1 MRKMKKILFLL
12 MVFPSIVYSSTYDCK
27 VTRKFDF
34 QSEIPSTIIQKYQ
47 YSVRIKD
54 TPKSELERC
63 SFTPSQNRVTCDRYT
78 VDRVEIDKFVGIKKF
93 YFFTGQFDVQLY
105 PDMRFVENNGR
116 GGISYGIC
124 EKL

>member
-1 MRKMKKILFLL
+1 LKKLYPLL
-12 MVFPSIVYSSTYDCK
+12 LIPISSVVYSITYDCK

-34 QSEIPSTIIQKYQ
+34 QSEVTPSIIQKYQ

-54 TPKSELERC
+54 TSKPELERC

-78 VDRVEIDKFVGIKKF
+78 VDRVDTDKFVGIKKF
-93 YFFTGQFDVQLY
+93 YYFTGQFDVQLY

-116 GGISYGIC
+116 GGISYGVC
-124 EKL
+124 ERL

>member
-1 MRKMKKILFLL
+1 MKNLICISLL
-12 MVFPSIVYSSTYDCK
+12 LISPLVYSNSYDCK

-34 QSEIPSTIIQKYQ
+34 QSEVTPSIIQKYQ

-54 TPKSELERC
+54 TSKPELERC

-93 YFFTGQFDVQLY
+93 YYFTGQFDVQLY

-116 GGISYGIC
+116 GGISYGVC
-124 EKL
+124 ERL